1 MAQVKKSKVGKKTF
15 KVELGVTVEDVIT
28 GFRGTVTGLVKYI
41 TGCDQA
47 LVAPRG
53 LDDKGAIRDSHWY
66 DIQRLVVDPSVPRI
80 VLDNSKTPGPDKEA
94 PKR

>member
-1 MAQVKKSKVGKKTF
+1 MARKTKLA

-28 GFRGTVTGLVKYI
+28 GFKGTVTGIVHYI

-53 LDDKGAIRDSHWY
+53 LDGDGKIRDSQWF
-66 DIQRLVVDPSVPRI
+66 DVQRLVVDAKVARI
-80 VLDNSKTPGPDKEA
+80 VLDNSVTPGFDKAA

>member
-1 MAQVKKSKVGKKTF
+1 MAREMKLA
-15 KVELGVTVEDVIT
+15 KVELGVTVEDIIT
-28 GFRGTVTGLVKYI
+28 GFKGTVTGIVHYI

-53 LDDKGAIRDSHWY
+53 LDSDGKIRDSNWY
-66 DIQRLVVDPSVPRI
+66 DIQRLKVDTTVARI
-80 VLDNSKTPGPDKEA
+80 VLDNSATPGFDKAA

>member
-1 MAQVKKSKVGKKTF
+1 MKT
-15 KVELGVTVEDVIT
+15 KVELGDTVEDVIT
-28 GFRGTVTGLVKYI
+28 GFRGTVTGKVSYI

-53 LDDKGAIRDSHWY
+53 LTDKGDTRDSAWF
-66 DIQRLVVDPSVPRI
+66 DVQRLTVDTAAPRV
-80 VLDNSKTPGPDKEA
+80 VLDNGTTPGADKAA

>member
-1 MAQVKKSKVGKKTF
+1 MAQRIQEPKVQ
-15 KVELGVTVEDVIT
+15 LGVTVEDVIT
-28 GFRGTVTGLVKYI
+28 GFKGTVTGIVHYI

-53 LDDKGAIRDSHWY
+53 LNSDGKIHDSQWF
-66 DIQRLVVDPSVPRI
+66 DVQRLVVDGKVARI
-80 VLDNSKTPGPDKEA
+80 VLDNSATPGFDKAA

>member
-1 MAQVKKSKVGKKTF
+1 MAREMKLA

-28 GFRGTVTGLVKYI
+28 GFKGTVTGIVHYI

-53 LDDKGAIRDSHWY
+53 LDSDGKTRDSQWF
-66 DIQRLVVDPSVPRI
+66 DVQRLVVDAKVARI
-80 VLDNSKTPGPDKEA
+80 VLDNSATTGFDKAA